1 MGGPLAGV
9 RVVELAGLAPVPFAC
24 MLLADLGADVV
35 RVHRPGSPAPLT
47 DVLERG
53 REAIGLDLKSEAGQ
67 LDHPHARQ
75 WTAHGHRPYGEQA
88 LTYRRPA
95 CPKPSSSTSSA
106 PPRAA
111 ASPAARCPTSTRW
124 TCWPPP

>member
-53 REAIGLDLKSEAGQ
+53 REAIGLDLKSEAGIEE
-67 LDHPHARQ
+67 LLALVDRADVLVE
-75 WTAHGHRPYGEQA
+75 GFRPGVAERLGSGRTSA
-88 LTYRRPA
+88 WPA
-95 CPKPSSSTSSA
+95 
-106 PPRAA
+106 
-111 ASPAARCPTSTRW
+111 TRGW
-124 TCWPPP
+124 